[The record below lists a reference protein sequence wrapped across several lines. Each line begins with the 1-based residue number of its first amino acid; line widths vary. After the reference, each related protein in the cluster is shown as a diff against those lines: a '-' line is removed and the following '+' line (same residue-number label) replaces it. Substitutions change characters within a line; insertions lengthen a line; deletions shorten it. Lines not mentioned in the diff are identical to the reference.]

1 MVVNNH
7 VYYAGPMSAPKCPS
21 YQELLR
27 AALGLLRAEK
37 QTRKKSILRIYGFE
51 GDARRQGEVFTRNWE
66 SSSRRLLYRLQNL
79 DWG

>member
-1 MVVNNH
+1 MFETAELSVSVIGGATH

-37 QTRKKSILRIYGFE
+37 KREKLDFTDLR
-51 GDARRQGEVFTRNWE
+51 N
-66 SSSRRLLYRLQNL
+66 
-79 DWG
+79 

>member
-1 MVVNNH
+1 MTGLSRHSDGVTVAAGVGRRMGERDGTWVVNNH

-37 QTRKKSILRIYGFE
+37 NKREKVDFTDLRI
-51 GDARRQGEVFTRNWE
+51 
-66 SSSRRLLYRLQNL
+66 
-79 DWG
+79 